1 MAYKT
6 IALWLDARRS
16 APTDAAIR
24 MAQAFGAHL
33 TALNHVDVIR
43 LPPYIRAHLGEELA
57 RQQVRRGEDDAT
69 AAAAGFEAIARREGL
84 GSVEV
89 RRLVGDPV
97 QGLATSARYADLIV
111 LGQVDAENTDGPE
124 QRDFPDHAILAAGR
138 PLLMIPY
145 AGTFNTIGEQVVV
158 AWSATRESTRAVTD
172 ALPLLQRAK
181 KVTVI
186 IADAKP
192 GAGGYGASPGADIAL
207 YLARHGVTV
216 EVSLEQTAGIDVGS
230 LLLSRIAD
238 LDADLLV
245 MGAYGHSR
253 MRELVL
259 GGVTRTILRQMT
271 VPVLMSH

>member
-1 MAYKT
+1 MTYKT

-16 APTDAAIR
+16 AATDAAIR

-43 LPPYIRAHLGEELA
+43 LSPFIRAHLGEELV
-57 RQQVRRGEDDAT
+57 RQQLRRAEDDAT

-84 GSVEV
+84 GGVEV
-89 RRLVGDPV
+89 RRLVGDSV
-97 QGLATSARYADLIV
+97 QGLAISARYADLIV

-145 AGTFNTIGEQVVV
+145 AGTFNTIGEHVVV

-186 IADAKP
+186 MGDARP
-192 GAGGYGASPGADIAL
+192 GAGGHGASPGADIAL
-207 YLARHGVTV
+207 YLARQGVTV

>member
-33 TALNHVDVIR
+33 TALNHVDMTR

-57 RQQVRRGEDDAT
+57 REQMRRAEQDAA

-89 RRLVGDPV
+89 RRLAGDPV
-97 QGLATSARYADLIV
+97 LGLAVSARYADLIV

-124 QRDFPDHAILAAGR
+124 QRDFPDHAILATGR

-145 AGTFNTIGEQVVV
+145 AGTFNTIGEHVVV

-186 IADAKP
+186 IGDAKP
-192 GAGGYGASPGADIAL
+192 GAGGHGASPGADIAL
-207 YLARHGVTV
+207 YLARQGVKV

-253 MRELVL
+253 VRELVL